1 MLEHV
6 RFGKINQAENA
17 RFIVAW
23 KVKKGKGVR

>member
-1 MLEHV
+1 MEHV